1 MSFAYLKKMILDEF
15 VFIEYYTC
23 ENFMQNFDLFIQG
36 EEDLD
41 QWFIVMKKV
50 ISKEHNQS
58 GDDNLHLCLCV
69 KHELT

>member
-1 MSFAYLKKMILDEF
+1 MSSFSSSITRARTSCKTSTCL
-15 VFIEYYTC
+15 FI
-23 ENFMQNFDLFIQG
+23 IQG